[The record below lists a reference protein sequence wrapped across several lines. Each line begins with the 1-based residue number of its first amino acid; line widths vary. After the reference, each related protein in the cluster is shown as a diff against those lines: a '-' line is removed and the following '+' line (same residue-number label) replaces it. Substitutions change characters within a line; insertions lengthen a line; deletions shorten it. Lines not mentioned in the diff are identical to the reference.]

1 MATRN
6 DKVNAGLFLVL
17 SFLLV
22 VSLLILVTGWQI
34 KGERVIYYCIFN
46 SSIGSLQDGAGVRY
60 MGVPV
65 GKVTDIQFAQG
76 DPGRIRVTLDLDKDR
91 SPIRTN
97 TYATLQV
104 QIISNL
110 THVELKVPANEKA
123 PPLPPGNEI
132 PVKMTELEVVLSNA
146 ESMSKNFA
154 SVLER
159 LSVALDE
166 DTLDDI
172 KSILGSI
179 NESSVAVSQVLRQ
192 RTLDDLMHGLDEA
205 TRSVNA
211 ASVDISRTM
220 ADLRRLTEAIRND
233 PSRLLWSQPLPPQE
247 YSSGED

>member
-1 MATRN
+1 
-6 DKVNAGLFLVL
+6 
-17 SFLLV
+17 
-22 VSLLILVTGWQI
+22 
-34 KGERVIYYCIFN
+34 
-46 SSIGSLQDGAGVRY
+46 
-60 MGVPV
+60 
-65 GKVTDIQFAQG
+65 
-76 DPGRIRVTLDLDKDR
+76 
-91 SPIRTN
+91 
-97 TYATLQV
+97 
-104 QIISNL
+104 
-110 THVELKVPANEKA
+110 
-123 PPLPPGNEI
+123 
-132 PVKMTELEVVLSNA
+132 MTELDVVLSNA

-172 KSILGSI
+172 KSILASI